1 MTAKIV
7 YADDEVRFHKLVKMF
22 LREEKYEIETFTN
35 GMDVIDY
42 LSSHNDVDLVLL
54 DVMMPELDGW
64 ETCKEIQQ
72 NFQIPVLMITALDD
86 ENSEVHGMDLGAD
99 DYISKPFSREILAAR
114 VRAILRR
121 TKKKEIRELEDEGIF
136 LMESLNS
143 IRIKNREINLTPKE
157 YELLKYL
164 ITNKKIVLSRNSIL
178 NHVWGMDYYG
188 DPRTVD
194 THIKSLRAKM
204 ESEGNRIKTIR
215 NKGYSYSGEIQ

>member
-22 LREEKYEIETFTN
+22 LREDNYDIETFTN

-42 LSSHNDVDLVLL
+42 LSSHNDVDLVVL

-99 DYISKPFSREILAAR
+99 DYISKPFSKEILAAR

-121 TKKKEIRELEDEGIF
+121 TKKQETINLGDEGIS
-136 LMESLNS
+136 LVETLNS
-143 IRIKNREINLTPKE
+143 IRIENKEISLTPKE
-157 YELLKYL
+157 YDLLKYL
-164 ITNKKIVLSRNSIL
+164 ILNKKIVLSRDTIL

-194 THIKSLRAKM
+194 THIKSLRAKL
-204 ESEGNRIKTIR
+204 ETRGNRIKTIR
-215 NKGYSYSGEIQ
+215 NKGYSYSGDEK